1 MTDQKAGHFV
11 DYVRIHVKAGD
22 GGQGAIAFLR
32 EKHNAFGGPC
42 GGDGG
47 RGGSIWLEADE
58 EMTTL
63 LDFRQRASWVARRG
77 QHGLGKNMSGR
88 GGADIVLKVPLG
100 TTVVD
105 LETGEELGDLTRHG
119 ERLLAARGG
128 DGGRGN
134 QHFATPTNKAPR
146 KAEAGWPGEERRLA
160 LELKVI
166 ADAGLVGLPNAGKST
181 LLAAMTAAHPK
192 IAAYPFTTLSPN
204 LGVFMSSDFQRRLT
218 LADIPG
224 LIEGAHHGAGLGDR
238 FLRHIE
244 RTRVL
249 VHLVAPEGGETQEGE
264 LTEADADP
272 EALFY
277 SYQLVEEELRQYS
290 TSLLEKPRIV
300 CLTKTDLLSAE
311 EVSACVDAFKAEGV
325 DILPISARNADDVEK
340 IKRRIEDLVPP
351 VDEEPEETTR
361 EPEPEKPSR
370 EWHYV
375 DPRSDTPISE
385 EEDPS

>member
-1 MTDQKAGHFV
+1 MADDRTQHFV
-11 DYVRIHVKAGD
+11 DYVRIHAKAGD

-63 LDFRQRASWVARRG
+63 LDFRQRPSWVARRG

-88 GGADIVLKVPLG
+88 SGKDIVLKVPLG

-105 LETGEELGDLTRHG
+105 LDTGEEIGDLTRHG
-119 ERLLAARGG
+119 QRLRAARGG

-166 ADAGLVGLPNAGKST
+166 ADAGFVGLPNAGKST

-192 IAAYPFTTLSPN
+192 IASYPFTTISPN
-204 LGVFMSSDFQRRLT
+204 LGVFMSSDYKRRLT

-272 EALFY
+272 EVLLY
-277 SYQLVEEELRQYS
+277 SYHLVEDELRQYS
-290 TSLLEKPRIV
+290 TALLEKPRVV
-300 CLTKTDLLSAE
+300 CLTKTDLLAE
-311 EVSACVDAFKAEGV
+311 DEVSAAVEAFRAEGV
-325 DILPISARNADDVEK
+325 ELVPVSARRPEDVEE

-351 VDEEPEETTR
+351 EDEEPEEPDS
-361 EPEPEKPSR
+361 EPEPEEPSR

-375 DPRSDTPISE
+375 DPRSDTPI
-385 EEDPS
+385 EEDSP